1 MRPPTLF
8 EFLANLY
15 DVDYPPTCIRVNPV
29 RYGPPAANIKPPRHS
44 SNPLAKPP
52 RQPCI
57 LFTVKG
63 SHTDHYHLTTAGSP
77 NEVLPT
83 SLNSSLI
90 TTFALAAPTIMTQ
103 PSNANY
109 SSTTGPPRCVPGCK
123 HDGFQVQH
131 KACMHSNQIPAVT
144 VSKIG
149 SDRSIP
155 LVENVPMGEFSLGIQ
170 YDTDCQINLIPLS
183 ALRILPPSVY
193 SQRDLFQRVK

>member
-1 MRPPTLF
+1 MSNLQQYLSSWPGMWQNWRRP
-8 EFLANLY
+8 NLY

-77 NEVLPT
+77 NEVLPI

-109 SSTTGPPRCVPGCK
+109 SSTMGPPRCVPGWSMTGSK
-123 HDGFQVQH
+123 SNIRP
-131 KACMHSNQIPAVT
+131 ACTAT
-144 VSKIG
+144 
-149 SDRSIP
+149 RSP
-155 LVENVPMGEFSLGIQ
+155 QSRCP
-170 YDTDCQINLIPLS
+170 
-183 ALRILPPSVY
+183 R
-193 SQRDLFQRVK
+193 